1 MSTEQE
7 TKTQDKKKKKGG
19 GLSAFSILFIILI
32 VLAIIT
38 MIMAASGVEGIEGA
52 TLANITT
59 APILGFADA
68 VPVCLFVLILGG
80 FLGIVTETG
89 ALDTGI
95 KVLVHKLGGKELVL
109 IPILM
114 FLFSIGGTTYGMWEE
129 TVPFYLL
136 LAATMVAAGY
146 DSLVGAAIVVAG
158 AGCGVLGSTVNPFA
172 VGAAV
177 DALSGTGLEINQGI
191 IIGLGVVLWLVSLT
205 ISCIYI
211 IRYAKRVKKHPETS
225 KLSGDELV
233 EMHEAFDQGVDS
245 DIVDA
250 EGNAIA
256 ADDVPKLTGKQ
267 KATLIVFALTFVI
280 MIIGFIPWEDLGVDF
295 FNAGAE
301 SVEVTQTIDG
311 DAISEVYDES
321 TGNTLEFA
329 DAVEGTETSEVA
341 VSDGWS
347 SFLVGLPLGQWY
359 FDEASAWFLIMAI
372 IIGFVVWM
380 GEGKFV
386 KVFIQGASDM
396 MSVVLIIAVA
406 RSITVLMGET
416 GLDVWIL
423 DAAANGLAGV
433 AGFIFAPLSFLLFLL
448 LSFLIPSSSGMATVS
463 MPIMGPL
470 AAELGFSVEVMI
482 MIFVAGNGLINL
494 ITPTAGA
501 LMGGLQMAK
510 ISYSSWIK
518 FFLKLFVILAVVCCV
533 ILTVA
538 MLMIPMTT

>member
-1 MSTEQE
+1 
-7 TKTQDKKKKKGG
+7 
-19 GLSAFSILFIILI
+19 
-32 VLAIIT
+32 
-38 MIMAASGVEGIEGA
+38 
-52 TLANITT
+52 
-59 APILGFADA
+59 
-68 VPVCLFVLILGG
+68 
-80 FLGIVTETG
+80 
-89 ALDTGI
+89 
-95 KVLVHKLGGKELVL
+95 
-109 IPILM
+109 
-114 FLFSIGGTTYGMWEE
+114 
-129 TVPFYLL
+129 
-136 LAATMVAAGY
+136 MVAAGY

-211 IRYAKRVKKHPETS
+211 IRYAKRVKAHPETS
-225 KLSGDELV
+225 KLSHDELA

-256 ADDVPKLTGKQ
+256 GGAETPKLNGKQ

-301 SVEVTQTIDG
+301 SVEITQTVDG
-311 DAISEVYDES
+311 DTIAGVYDDA
-321 TGNTLEFA
+321 TGTALEFSGN
-329 DAVEGTETSEVA
+329 VEGTETSEVA

-372 IIGFVVWM
+372 IIGFVAWM
-380 GEGKFV
+380 GEAKFV

-416 GLDVWIL
+416 GLDIWIL

-433 AGFIFAPLSFLLFLL
+433 AGFVFAPLSFLLFLL

-510 ISYSSWIK
+510 ISYGSWIK
-518 FFLKLFVILAVVCCV
+518 FFLKLFVILTIVCCV
-533 ILTVA
+533 ILTIA
-538 MLMIPMTT
+538 MMMIPMTT